1 MIENKVLVWLLAFA
15 FIVTAAGFVLH
26 TNEID
31 TLTRELQEANASL
44 ESVNNLTKIKKQT
57 LAQKET
63 ENAEAKRTILAIEE
77 IDGKIAK
84 ALEERDAANKKL
96 EELEAQ
102 PEKLTG
108 ELNDTIQSV
117 RKHAIGEELGDVK
130 TLNGVLLQKAKI
142 QKITDADITLAHAT
156 GIAKLTA
163 KLAPREMVTRFRIK
177 TEAELTAIAKARA
190 AEAAAASVAAGQA
203 PVAVAPPPV
212 ETSSSPPSST
222 TPEPDDAAKQAA
234 LAKVREFDNR
244 IGDMSVQ
251 IRLAMQNK
259 NSWLQ
264 QAEDYRSLHARAQIM
279 GRSSSHLIKA
289 NDATSRANA
298 IQSQIDA
305 AQIAIEKLRQL
316 REEARTKAASF

>member
-15 FIVTAAGFVLH
+15 FIVTAAGFVLY

-31 TLTRELQEANASL
+31 TLNRELQEATASL
-44 ESVNNLTKIKKQT
+44 ESINNLTKIKKQT

-63 ENAEAKRTILAIEE
+63 ENAEARKTILAIEE

-102 PEKLTG
+102 PEKLAG

-117 RKHAIGEELGDVK
+117 RKRAIGEELGDVK
-130 TLNGVLLQKAKI
+130 TTTGTLLQKAKI
-142 QKITDADITLAHAT
+142 QKITDADITIAHAV
-156 GIAKLTA
+156 GVAKLTS
-163 KLAPREMVTRFRIK
+163 KTAPPEMISRFRVK
-177 TEAELTAIAKARA
+177 TEAELNAIAKAKA
-190 AEAAAASVAAGQA
+190 AEAAAAAAAAGQA
-203 PVAVAPPPV
+203 ALDVAAAPV
-212 ETSSSPPSST
+212 ESPAPSASST
-222 TPEPDDAAKQAA
+222 TPEADEAAKQAA
-234 LAKVREFDNR
+234 LAKVREIDNR
-244 IGDMSVQ
+244 IGDLSVQ
-251 IRLAMQNK
+251 MRLAAQNK

-279 GRSSSHLIKA
+279 GRASSHLIKA

-305 AQIAIEKLRQL
+305 AQVTMEKLRQQ
-316 REEARTKAASF
+316 REEARMKAASH